1 MNDTNNELI
10 KLGLKRLYI
19 VDNTSHIFDLSQLR
33 ESLINDIKRD
43 TIENGSED
51 SDIIKYNLELLEKL
65 YSNDNYKY
73 NEDFIIEELKAF
85 GYRITKVDSITSN
98 LLELKYF
105 MESNNKKDIVDK
117 IDVLLKEI
125 CNYFND

>member
-1 MNDTNNELI
+1 MNNNI
-10 KLGLKRLYI
+10 NKKLYI
-19 VDNTSHIFDLSQLR
+19 VDNTSYIFDLSQLR

-65 YSNDNYKY
+65 YSNDNYRY

-85 GYRITKVDSITSN
+85 GYRITIVGKIVND
-98 LLELKYF
+98 LEELKYF

-117 IDVLLKEI
+117 IDILLKEL
-125 CNYFND
+125 CNYFNNEVGK

>member
-19 VDNTSHIFDLSQLR
+19 VDNTSYIFDLSQLR

-43 TIENGSED
+43 TIENGKED
-51 SDIIKYNLELLEKL
+51 SDIIKSNLELLEKI
-65 YSNDNYKY
+65 YSDNYKY

-85 GYRITKVDSITSN
+85 GYVITKVDSITSN
-98 LLELKYF
+98 LLDLKYF

-117 IDVLLKEI
+117 IDTLIKEI
-125 CNYFND
+125 CDYFNN